1 MSEFRLDNYLR
12 MHRKRA
18 DLSQAEVAFLLGLE
32 NGSDVSRHE
41 QNRRVPS
48 LDAALAYEVILGQPV
63 VELFAGRIE
72 RLARRLSSPAS
83 RLAERIDP
91 NDPNLAAKLAS
102 LTRIANRFPL
112 A

>member
-18 DLSQAEVAFLLGLE
+18 DFSQGEVAFLLGLE

-63 VELFAGRIE
+63 AELFAGRIE
-72 RLARRLSSPAS
+72 RLSRRLSLRAN
-83 RLAERIDP
+83 RLAGTFDP
-91 NDPNLAAKLAS
+91 DDPDLAAKLAS
-102 LTRIANRFPL
+102 LMRIANRSPL
-112 A
+112 T